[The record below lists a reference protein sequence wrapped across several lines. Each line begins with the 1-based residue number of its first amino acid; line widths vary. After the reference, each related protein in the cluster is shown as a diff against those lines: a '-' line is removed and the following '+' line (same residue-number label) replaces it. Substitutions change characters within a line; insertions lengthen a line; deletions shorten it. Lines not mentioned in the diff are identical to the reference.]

1 LPDKPRR
8 ALKLGELE
16 ISITHRIPVTDD
28 AVKLFEDMGV
38 SGLILLRTGQNED
51 PMLQYIDQIAKDFL

>member
-28 AVKLFEDMGV
+28 AVKLFEGMGV
-38 SGLILLRTGQNED
+38 SGLILLQTGQNED
-51 PMLQYIDQIAKDFL
+51 PMLKYIDQIAKDFL